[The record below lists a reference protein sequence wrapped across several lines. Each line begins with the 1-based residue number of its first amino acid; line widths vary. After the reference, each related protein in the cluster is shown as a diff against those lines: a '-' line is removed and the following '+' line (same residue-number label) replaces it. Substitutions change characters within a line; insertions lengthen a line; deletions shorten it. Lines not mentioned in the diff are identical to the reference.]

1 MFFFSFFFGC
11 MCVCVCPWYV
21 EVPEVRDR
29 TCGIAGYLT
38 CCTTREL
45 QKWLFL
51 TSNNSIQN
59 SKIWGTNLARA
70 QEICAP
76 SPQSVFSIELL
87 LPSTYTV
94 DGTLLL
100 KGWQKTTCLTLPIHN
115 TSAFFAS
122 SKMQTQIKNAFCNK
136 FSSKIFVSARSH
148 LVLRFLS
155 VLMRFSLFLLPGCLK
170 QYFVLRLSWITGNQ
184 FQLISVLSS
193 SPDMMSLLSVTTYS
207 KSILSLILLCL
218 FIVVTCNAN
227 LPYFILIN
235 ILPDPLWV
243 T

>member
-1 MFFFSFFFGC
+1 
-11 MCVCVCPWYV
+11 
-21 EVPEVRDR
+21 
-29 TCGIAGYLT
+29 
-38 CCTTREL
+38 
-45 QKWLFL
+45 
-51 TSNNSIQN
+51 
-59 SKIWGTNLARA
+59 
-70 QEICAP
+70 
-76 SPQSVFSIELL
+76 
-87 LPSTYTV
+87 
-94 DGTLLL
+94 
-100 KGWQKTTCLTLPIHN
+100 
-115 TSAFFAS
+115 
-122 SKMQTQIKNAFCNK
+122 MQTQIKNAFCNK

-243 T
+243 TWLLRNTTNWETHHKLHMVTSFNNLIQVKHKLVSSQITE